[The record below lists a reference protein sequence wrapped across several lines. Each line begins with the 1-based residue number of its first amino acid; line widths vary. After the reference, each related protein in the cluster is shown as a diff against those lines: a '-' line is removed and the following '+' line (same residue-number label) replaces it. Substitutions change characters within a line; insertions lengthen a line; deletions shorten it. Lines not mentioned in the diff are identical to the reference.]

1 MDEKDKKDIDL
12 TLEMIKKWIL
22 EMQFG
27 SISIVVQDGKIVQ
40 TDKTEKF
47 RQRTCYRLCCLKK
60 FYTQFTL
67 AV

>member
-47 RQRTCYRLCCLKK
+47 RLK
-60 FYTQFTL
+60 
-67 AV
+67 

>member
-1 MDEKDKKDIDL
+1 MDEKDKKDIDQ

-22 EMQFG
+22 EMRFG

-47 RQRTCYRLCCLKK
+47 RLK
-60 FYTQFTL
+60 
-67 AV
+67 

>member
-1 MDEKDKKDIDL
+1 MDEKDKKDIDQ

-47 RQRTCYRLCCLKK
+47 RLK
-60 FYTQFTL
+60 
-67 AV
+67 